1 MFLISKSECGMG
13 FRASC
18 GSFFGNGGPSAEP
31 IRRCHLASE
40 FHPFA
45 NRSVIGW
52 WGVGGEGV
60 LRIGLAGGG

>member
-18 GSFFGNGGPSAEP
+18 GSFFGNGGPSPEP

-40 FHPFA
+40 FTPLLT
-45 NRSVIGW
+45 
-52 WGVGGEGV
+52 EV
-60 LRIGLAGGG
+60 LLAGGGLGEKGF